1 MAGRQSPNLHPIK
14 FTRSP
19 DLTNGHDDI
28 SQLFQNAE
36 DEGSGGR
43 NKPSLKCSSWFGE
56 PELIVYKLFY
66 LFFYAATALFAY
78 LPLYYKNSL
87 LLDHRRVGI
96 LMGIRPFCAFLGAPV
111 LGSFADKFNKY
122 KCTLYTGLLTYIIV
136 YLSITFVNGVPKDC
150 DVQTRINYTNTTHKA
165 PGTNTF
171 LNAIKQEQ
179 ALEIHNTEK
188 FSQHL
193 ANIIAKRND
202 IRLRREQSQKS
213 SELSDDGKIK
223 FVDKPVYFSEDA
235 KELPREKVVFKEK
248 FDHVDAMNGRS
259 DVAFQINTADSLVDN
274 ITRVCVVIDYIIQI
288 TTNIQLTLDC
298 INDLSF
304 LFSKIMSNIFFLL
317 TPTCN

>member
-36 DEGSGGR
+36 DEGPGKR
-43 NKPSLKCSSWFGE
+43 NKTSLKCSSWLGE

-78 LPLYYKNSL
+78 LPLYYRNSL

-111 LGSFADKFNKY
+111 LGGFADKFNKY
-122 KCTLYTGLLTYIIV
+122 KFTLYAGLLTYIIV
-136 YLSITFVNGVPKDC
+136 YLSITFVSGIPKDC

-165 PGTNTF
+165 LRTNKF
-171 LNAIKQEQ
+171 LNAKKQGKTSN
-179 ALEIHNTEK
+179 IYNTEK

-193 ANIIAKRND
+193 ANIITERNN
-202 IRLRREQSQKS
+202 IRLSRQQSRSLFPES
-213 SELSDDGKIK
+213 SDSGKIK
-223 FVDKPVYFSEDA
+223 FVDKPVYFNEDA
-235 KELPREKVVFKEK
+235 KELPRRKVVFKEE
-248 FDHVDAMNGRS
+248 FDQADNMNGKS
-259 DVAFQINTADSLVDN
+259 DVGFRINTLDN
-274 ITRVCVVIDYIIQI
+274 FTRV
-288 TTNIQLTLDC
+288 
-298 INDLSF
+298 
-304 LFSKIMSNIFFLL
+304 
-317 TPTCN
+317 